1 MEDGSEAQVA
11 GQVATEPKSVIR
23 PTDEASLKL
32 ARRLVR
38 EARFAAISVLEPD
51 TGHPFASRVLTGTD
65 IDGVPVILISTLA
78 THTKALLA
86 DPRCAL
92 LFGEPGKGDP
102 LAWPRITVLCDAQE
116 LERKSE
122 SDSRTRSRFLRRHP
136 KAKRYASFPDFA
148 FFRLVPKYASLNGGF
163 GRAYIISGD
172 DLIIDFSMNDELSIQ
187 ELHIIDG
194 LEKSGCKV
202 ADMAAQHYFQEKTG
216 NWYISGLDAEGID
229 IARKERIHRLELVNR
244 VTNLSGLIVEYS
256 NTLNCLPKN

>member
-1 MEDGSEAQVA
+1 MEADPGAKSE
-11 GQVATEPKSVIR
+11 TEPKSVIR

-38 EARFAAISVLEPD
+38 EARFGALSVLEPE

-102 LAWPRITVLCDAQE
+102 LAWPRITVLCDAQRIDRE
-116 LERKSE
+116 SE
-122 SDSRTRSRFLRRHP
+122 SDSLTRSRFLRRHP
-136 KAKRYASFPDFA
+136 KAKHYAGFPDFA
-148 FFRLVPKYASLNGGF
+148 FFRLVPKSASLNGGF

-172 DLIIDFSMNDELSIQ
+172 DIKIISPVNDELINQ
-187 ELHIIDG
+187 ELHIIER
-194 LEKSGCKV
+194 LEETGRNV
-202 ADMAAQHYFQEKTG
+202 ADRLARDFFREKTD
-216 NWYISGLDAEGID
+216 NWYISGLDAEGIE
-229 IARKERIHRLELVNR
+229 IARKEKIHRIDLVNR
-244 VTNLSGLIVEYS
+244 ITSLNGLIAEYS
-256 NTLNCLPKN
+256 NILMYPSEN